1 MGSPSLALVD
11 GMVKVRR
18 MKSERVLFLVTL
30 VTLSLLTISLSMSIH
45 LNNELQQRSAEIK
58 NYTRRSRI
66 LQEIVEDLVTGEKI
80 GFDDSWNITGSE
92 SRCDLPIDYVEL
104 TNETHTAHRYGIHP
118 VSKPFTWSDLILNET
133 SP

>member
-1 MGSPSLALVD
+1 MKAETLVA
-11 GMVKVRR
+11 
-18 MKSERVLFLVTL
+18 L
-30 VTLSLLTISLSMSIH
+30 VTLSVLAVSLPMNIH
-45 LNNELQQRSAEIK
+45 LSNELQQRSAEIS

-66 LQEIVEDLVTGEKI
+66 LQEVVEDLVTGEKI

-104 TNETHTAHRYGIHP
+104 INGTHTAHRYGIHP
-118 VSKPFTWSDLILNET
+118 VNKPFAWSDLILNET